1 MVNSRKLNHRI
12 GGKQGGKMELKLAKL
27 EVKRMKIEKKIK
39 KIKAKLL
46 NKRPAPEAGNLVL

>member
-1 MVNSRKLNHRI
+1 
-12 GGKQGGKMELKLAKL
+12 MELKLAKL